1 VWWLPVIE
9 IRRIVML
16 EEEERSLEQRG
27 RIYVEGNE
35 GLLTEEDLS
44 LLLDLSK
51 ETIVKYIDEG
61 RLPGCR
67 IGPQNSRVRTLT
79 SVKQL
84 IEFVEKKSK
93 VSET

>member
-1 VWWLPVIE
+1 MSE
-9 IRRIVML
+9 KEFL
-16 EEEERSLEQRG
+16 EEEPLEERE
-27 RIYVEGNE
+27 RISVATNE

-44 LLLDLSK
+44 SLLDLSK

-67 IGPQNSRVRTLT
+67 IGPQGSRIRTLT

-84 IEFVEKKSK
+84 IEFVERKSRMPE
-93 VSET
+93 SQE